1 LEPNLSVPTATHA
14 VTHATFT
21 IERSYPFSPERVF
34 SAFSDPALKS
44 QWFAEGHNPNNTGP
58 KTGHFSMDF
67 RVGGS
72 ESSGFVLGESSP
84 FPGTPITN
92 HTTYLDIVPNQR
104 IVLAYTMSMGEYR
117 FSASLATFEFLP
129 NNASTRLLFTEQ
141 AAFFPNSDGA
151 ERRQDG
157 WQKLLDALA
166 QQLSCQ

>member
-14 VTHATFT
+14 TFS

-34 SAFSDPALKS
+34 AAFSDPTLKS
-44 QWFAEGHNPNNTGP
+44 QWFVEGHNPNNN
-58 KTGHFSMDF
+58 HFSMDF

-129 NNASTRLLFTEQ
+129 NNDSTRLLFTEQ